1 MSWPQNYA
9 PLGSPLLSALV
20 SALPV
25 VLLLVLLGGFH
36 VRALNAALASLAS
49 ALTLAIGVFGMP
61 PVLALASAGFGA
73 AFGLFPIGW
82 IVVNAIFI
90 YELSVATG
98 QFEVLKRHI
107 TSLAD
112 DRRIQVLLI
121 AFSFGA
127 FIEGC
132 AGFGAPVAITGAL
145 LIGLGFRPLEAA
157 VLALIGN
164 TAPVAFGSVGIPIIT
179 LNKVTGLDLHLLSAM
194 VGRQLPIFS
203 LIVPFWLIA
212 VMSGGRGMLQ
222 VWPACFV
229 TGFTFAVTQ
238 FFVSNYHGPWLVDLA
253 SAVVSMASLMLLLRL
268 WKPSE
273 GRAPARPHFSRAESD
288 GVTAATAPPSSPAP
302 EAWDAQE
309 RVPPRVALRA
319 WLPWLMLS
327 LFVLLWSVPAV
338 KDTLNSWSSL
348 KFAVPQLHNAVVRVP
363 PVVAHPEPEK
373 AEFVFNWL
381 TATGTALLGAGIT
394 AGWLL
399 GQSTLQLTRLYG
411 RTLLR
416 VRVSLLTIAAMLAFG
431 FTTRYSGSDTT
442 MGIALAQTGWWFP
455 FFSPL
460 LGWLGVALTGSD
472 TSSNVLF
479 GNLQQVTAQQLG
491 LPPILTAAANSS
503 GGVMGKMIDAQS
515 IVVASVATGGHPD
528 SPRAGTILRAVF
540 WHSLAL
546 AVLVGVLVLLQAYA
560 FPGMVPR

>member
-1 MSWPQNYA
+1 MSWSQNYA
-9 PLGSPLLSALV
+9 PLGSPLLSAAV
-20 SALPV
+20 SALPI
-25 VLLLVLLGGFH
+25 VLLLALLGGFH
-36 VRALNAALASLAS
+36 VRALYAALASLAG
-49 ALTLAIGVFGMP
+49 ALALAIAVFGMP
-61 PVLALASAGFGA
+61 PVLAFASAGFGA

-82 IVVNAIFI
+82 IVINAIFI
-90 YELSVATG
+90 YELSVVTG
-98 QFEVLKRHI
+98 QFEVVKRHV
-107 TSLAD
+107 TSIAD

-145 LIGLGFRPLEAA
+145 LIGLGFRPLDAA

-179 LNKVTGLDLHLLSAM
+179 LNKVTGLDLHALSAM

-203 LIVPFWLIA
+203 LIVPFWLVTVQA
-212 VMSGGRGMLQ
+212 GWRGMLG

-253 SAVVSMASLMLLLRL
+253 GALVSMGALVLLLRV
-268 WKPSE
+268 WRPNAIPSE
-273 GRAPARPHFSRAESD
+273 ERISSRPEREVTSD
-288 GVTAATAPPSSPAP
+288 AAKRIPPGVAF
-302 EAWDAQE
+302 
-309 RVPPRVALRA
+309 RA
-319 WLPWLMLS
+319 WMPWLMLS
-327 LFVLLWSVPAV
+327 LFVLVWSFPIV
-338 KDTLNSWSSL
+338 KDTLNALSSPKIPIPL
-348 KFAVPQLHNAVVRVP
+348 LHNAVIRVP
-363 PVVAHPEPEK
+363 PVVPYPEPEK

-381 TATGTALLGAGIT
+381 TATGTSLLCAGLA
-394 AGWLL
+394 AGLLL
-399 GQSTLQLTRLYG
+399 GQSVTQLVRLYG

-416 VRVSLLTIAAMLAFG
+416 VRTSLLTIAAMLALG

-442 MGIALAQTGWWFP
+442 MGIALAHTGWWFP

-479 GNLQQVTAQQLG
+479 GNLQQVTAQQLH

-546 AVLVGVLVLLQAYA
+546 AVLVGLLVLLQAYV
-560 FPGMVPR
+560 FPGVVP

>member
-1 MSWPQNYA
+1 MSWSQNYA
-9 PLGSPLLSALV
+9 PLGSPLLSAAV
-20 SALPV
+20 AALPV
-25 VLLLVLLGGFH
+25 VLLLALLGGFH
-36 VRALNAALASLAS
+36 VRALYAALASLAG
-49 ALTLAIGVFGMP
+49 ALVLAVAVFGMP
-61 PVLALASAGFGA
+61 PGLAVAAAGFGA
-73 AFGLFPIGW
+73 AFGIFPIGW
-82 IVVNAIFI
+82 IVLNAIFI
-90 YELSVATG
+90 YELSVVTG
-98 QFEVLKRHI
+98 QFEVVKRHVASI
-107 TSLAD
+107 AD
-112 DRRIQVLLI
+112 DRRIQALLI

-164 TAPVAFGSVGIPIIT
+164 TAPVAFGSLGIPLIT

-203 LIVPFWLIA
+203 LLVPFWLVTVQA
-212 VMSGGRGMLQ
+212 GWRGMLQ

-253 SAVVSMASLMLLLRL
+253 AAIVSMASLVLLLRV
-268 WKPSE
+268 W
-273 GRAPARPHFSRAESD
+273 RPVPPDFQPGAQFRAES
-288 GVTAATAPPSSPAP
+288 PAP
-302 EAWDAQE
+302 RQE
-309 RVPPRVALRA
+309 RVPAGAAFRA
-319 WLPWLMLS
+319 WMPWLMLS
-327 LFVLLWSVPAV
+327 LFVLVWSFPIV
-338 KDTLNSWSSL
+338 KDTLNGLSSPKIPIPL
-348 KFAVPQLHNAVVRVP
+348 LHNAVVRVP

-373 AEFVFNWL
+373 AEFALNWL
-381 TATGTALLGAGIT
+381 TATGTALLCAGLT
-394 AGWLL
+394 AGLL
-399 GQSTLQLTRLYG
+399 LRQNIVQLARLYG

-416 VRVSLLTIAAMLAFG
+416 VRTSLLTIAAMLALG

-442 MGIALAQTGWWFP
+442 MGIALAHTGWWFP

-546 AVLVGVLVLLQAYA
+546 AVLVGLLVLAQAYV
-560 FPGMVPR
+560 FPQIVP

>member
-1 MSWPQNYA
+1 MSWSQNYA
-9 PLGSPLLSALV
+9 PLGSPLLSAAV
-20 SALPV
+20 AALPV

-36 VRALNAALASLAS
+36 VRALYAALASLAG
-49 ALTLAIGVFGMP
+49 ALVLAIAGFGMP
-61 PVLALASAGFGA
+61 PTLALAAAGFGA
-73 AFGLFPIGW
+73 AFGIFPIGW
-82 IVVNAIFI
+82 IVINAIFI
-90 YELSVATG
+90 YELSVITG
-98 QFEVLKRHI
+98 QFEVVKRHV
-107 TSLAD
+107 TSIAD

-145 LIGLGFRPLEAA
+145 LIGLGFRPLDAA

-179 LNKVTGLDLHLLSAM
+179 LNKVTGLDLHALSAM

-203 LIVPFWLIA
+203 LLVPFWLVTVQA
-212 VMSGGRGMLQ
+212 GWRGMLQ

-253 SAVVSMASLMLLLRL
+253 SAIVSMLALVALLRV
-268 WKPSE
+268 WQPS
-273 GRAPARPHFSRAESD
+273 GSTSHPAPAREDIGR
-288 GVTAATAPPSSPAP
+288 GVAF
-302 EAWDAQE
+302 
-309 RVPPRVALRA
+309 RA

-327 LFVLLWSVPAV
+327 LFVLIWSFPVV
-338 KDTLNSWSSL
+338 KDTLNGLSSPKIPIPL
-348 KFAVPQLHNAVVRVP
+348 LHNAVVRVP
-363 PVVAHPEPEK
+363 PVVLQPEPEK
-373 AEFVFNWL
+373 AEFVLNWL
-381 TATGTALLGAGIT
+381 TATGTALLCAGLA
-394 AGWLL
+394 AGLLL
-399 GQSTLQLTRLYG
+399 GQSLPQLARLYA

-416 VRVSLLTIAAMLAFG
+416 VRTSLLTIAAMLALG

-442 MGIALAQTGWWFP
+442 MGIALAHTGWWFP

-515 IVVASVATGGHPD
+515 IVVASVATGGHPE

-546 AVLVGVLVLLQAYA
+546 ALLVGILVLLQAYA
-560 FPGMVPR
+560 LPGIVPLAK